1 VVWYA
6 LADELP
12 EGWEEPLLVSAEG
25 VESEPGRWRFTLVS
39 GDGERQRVEL
49 PLHGRANVE
58 NFVAAAA
65 CALLLGLPLAEIA
78 ATAAAATPLA
88 GRGVL
93 HPLPR
98 GGWLVDDSYNSSP
111 HALVRALEAARA
123 LPGERHWAVLG
134 SMLELGSASAR
145 YHREAGI
152 EAALLGFDP
161 LVAVGEEARP
171 LHDGAA
177 RQGVQTVWLPGAEE
191 AARWAA
197 SSVRGGDVVLVKG
210 SRGIGLERVVAAL
223 RAEGGE

>member
-1 VVWYA
+1 
-6 LADELP
+6 
-12 EGWEEPLLVSAEG
+12 
-25 VESEPGRWRFTLVS
+25 
-39 GDGERQRVEL
+39 
-49 PLHGRANVE
+49 
-58 NFVAAAA
+58 
-65 CALLLGLPLAEIA
+65 
-78 ATAAAATPLA
+78 
-88 GRGVL
+88 
-93 HPLPR
+93 
-98 GGWLVDDSYNSSP
+98 
-111 HALVRALEAARA
+111 
-123 LPGERHWAVLG
+123 
-134 SMLELGSASAR
+134 MLELGSASAR